1 MESRLRSSRRGEVK
15 AGSGNAGID
24 KETLLNGL
32 NIVFTALKKS
42 SRQNLRKLRDNK
54 MEGVVKALQQALDKA
69 RHLDNKNTIL
79 INNVREAFYGNPNI
93 NIDDLFKDISDVL
106 NKKQPNP
113 MDKVDEN
120 IKNKVVDLEETINI
134 NAFFGED
141 GA

>member
-1 MESRLRSSRRGEVK
+1 M
-15 AGSGNAGID
+15 
-24 KETLLNGL
+24 
-32 NIVFTALKKS
+32 
-42 SRQNLRKLRDNK
+42 
-54 MEGVVKALQQALDKA
+54 DKA
-69 RHLDNKNTIL
+69 RHLDNKNTLL

-93 NIDDLFKDISDVL
+93 NIDDLFKEISDVL